1 MVLIEE
7 QDEAAIRLVDAS
19 PDCNEYR
26 PISLLVNFFSG
37 LHCTTSLALSCHET
51 YLSFMF
57 VHCHFVHVTFNCHD
71 TSLMYGSSA

>member
-1 MVLIEE
+1 MSVITLVTSLLQVGVVICMVVIEE

-37 LHCTTSLALSCHET
+37 LHCTTSLALS
-51 YLSFMF
+51 
-57 VHCHFVHVTFNCHD
+57 
-71 TSLMYGSSA
+71 

>member
-1 MVLIEE
+1 MVVIEE

-37 LHCTTSLALSCHET
+37 LHCTTSLALS
-51 YLSFMF
+51 
-57 VHCHFVHVTFNCHD
+57 
-71 TSLMYGSSA
+71 